1 MVKKLKMFCAH
12 FMVSIEQAD
21 KNILEIPKQ
30 VEFAQLKDID
40 ELLYKL

>member
-1 MVKKLKMFCAH
+1 
-12 FMVSIEQAD
+12 MVSTEQAD

>member
-12 FMVSIEQAD
+12 FMVLIEQAE

-30 VEFAQLKDID
+30 VELAQLKDID
-40 ELLYKL
+40 DLLYKL